1 QSFYLDVLLLERYWG
16 TEHVYHHTAPIS
28 LFYALREAL
37 AMLVDEGLEARHARH
52 LFHHQALQ
60 AGLEHLGIGY
70 IAAAKHQLPQ
80 LNCVSIPPG
89 IDDKSV
95 RQRLLREW
103 GIEIGGALGPLQGK
117 AWRIGLMGETARAE
131 NVKLLLGALETCL
144 RDLGHP
150 HDKGAAVDAADQVYH
165 SSGHDCR
172 QAQPDQARAW
182 SPGWTA
188 QPRVGHEAAGLRNSS
203 ANGSS
208 SGSLDGAPEISVV
221 VPLYNEQDVLAELYK
236 RICVALEAAQFR
248 FEIVFVNDGSRDA
261 TPCMLDGIQST
272 DPRVGVVHLSRNFGH
287 QAAVSAGLDH
297 ARGQAV
303 AVIDG
308 DLQDPP
314 ELIPEMVAIWRQGN
328 EVVYAVREKRKE
340 GPLKRAGYL
349 LFYRLL
355 RLMSELEIPL
365 DSGDFCLLD
374 RKVVDVLRS
383 LPERLRF
390 IRGLRTYAGF
400 RQVGFRYERPARAA
414 GKPKYSLRGLVTL
427 AVDGLVSFSS
437 YPLHLVTYL
446 GVFSA
451 GLALLCTI
459 WVLYDAF
466 INKTAPRGWASTVV
480 VVLYMSGI
488 QLVSLGIIGEYVR
501 RIFIEAKGRPTYI
514 VRSFL
519 QGKSA
524 SLPQYELPSAPAASG
539 RQTQT
544 AT

>member
-1 QSFYLDVLLLERYWG
+1 
-16 TEHVYHHTAPIS
+16 
-28 LFYALREAL
+28 
-37 AMLVDEGLEARHARH
+37 
-52 LFHHQALQ
+52 
-60 AGLEHLGIGY
+60 
-70 IAAAKHQLPQ
+70 
-80 LNCVSIPPG
+80 
-89 IDDKSV
+89 
-95 RQRLLREW
+95 
-103 GIEIGGALGPLQGK
+103 
-117 AWRIGLMGETARAE
+117 
-131 NVKLLLGALETCL
+131 
-144 RDLGHP
+144 
-150 HDKGAAVDAADQVYH
+150 
-165 SSGHDCR
+165 
-172 QAQPDQARAW
+172 
-182 SPGWTA
+182 
-188 QPRVGHEAAGLRNSS
+188 
-203 ANGSS
+203 
-208 SGSLDGAPEISVV
+208 
-221 VPLYNEQDVLAELYK
+221 
-236 RICVALEAAQFR
+236 
-248 FEIVFVNDGSRDA
+248 
-261 TPCMLDGIQST
+261 
-272 DPRVGVVHLSRNFGH
+272 
-287 QAAVSAGLDH
+287 
-297 ARGQAV
+297 
-303 AVIDG
+303 
-308 DLQDPP
+308 
-314 ELIPEMVAIWRQGN
+314 
-328 EVVYAVREKRKE
+328 
-340 GPLKRAGYL
+340 
-349 LFYRLL
+349 
-355 RLMSELEIPL
+355 
-365 DSGDFCLLD
+365 LLD

-400 RQVGFRYERPARAA
+400 RQVGFHYERPARAG